1 MAKKSKKKNTK
12 KKGTKLGKLKTIK
25 QKEKSGKIKNF
36 NPKKNPKKNTE
47 KNILP
52 TAKEAN
58 IALASFGRIGN
69 FGKTIIFIV
78 SEEQLLTFTNMTRE
92 IGSRWTTHPAI
103 KKREKTEF
111 LGPDLAKISMDITLD
126 YSLGVNPRNMIS
138 KIEKIVNSGI
148 AENLIIGGK
157 KIGANKYRITNISEN
172 WDTIVHGG
180 VLYRAT
186 VALTFEEYVE

>member
-1 MAKKSKKKNTK
+1 MAKKSKKKNAK

-36 NPKKNPKKNTE
+36 NPKKNTQTKNTPS
-47 KNILP
+47 K
-52 TAKEAN
+52 KETN
-58 IALASFGRIGN
+58 TALANFGRIGN
-69 FGKTIIFIV
+69 FGKTIIFTV
-78 SEEQLLTFTNMTRE
+78 SEEQLLTFSNMTRE

-111 LGPDLAKISMDITLD
+111 LGPELAKISMDITLD

-138 KIEKIVNSGI
+138 KIEKIVNDGTV
-148 AENLIIGGK
+148 ENLIIGGK
-157 KIGANKYRITNISEN
+157 KIGANKYRITNITEN

>member
-1 MAKKSKKKNTK
+1 MAKKSKKKNAK

-36 NPKKNPKKNTE
+36 NPKKNTE

-52 TAKEAN
+52 TAKEASA
-58 IALASFGRIGN
+58 ALANFGRIGN
-69 FGKTIIFIV
+69 FGKTIIFTV
-78 SEEQLLTFTNMTRE
+78 SEKQLFTFANMTRE
-92 IGSRWTTHPAI
+92 IGSRWATHPAI

-111 LGPDLAKISMDITLD
+111 LGPDIAKISMDITLD
-126 YSLGVNPRNMIS
+126 YSLGVKPRSMIS
-138 KIEKIVNSGI
+138 KIEKIVNDGT